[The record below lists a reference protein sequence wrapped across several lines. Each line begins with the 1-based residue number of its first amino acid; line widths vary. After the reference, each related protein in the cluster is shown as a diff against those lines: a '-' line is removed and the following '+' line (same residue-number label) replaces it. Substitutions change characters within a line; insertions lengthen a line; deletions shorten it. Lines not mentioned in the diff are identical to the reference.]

1 MDIKE
6 KIKVI
11 LALLAVIATGIWVAI
26 ADGGA
31 IPVIVA
37 VVGTPI
43 LLAGIVLIIQADGES
58 DASEAAST
66 STTPAPAKAA
76 PAPAAD
82 TRKATS
88 KTDFEMG
95 TVIETGPWRTVY
107 KLIKYHGHDETVIV
121 PDGVRY
127 IEKMAFTKDVKFSER
142 FVPPTG
148 HFYGEGLTRE
158 EDYRLAAGTWEI
170 TVSGGKGL
178 PFLRKVILPESVKYI
193 DDYAFCFCKNLE
205 EINLPFGMQRIG
217 KHAFHGCTSLKRI
230 EVPVGTNVEDGAF
243 EDTHTQV
250 VHVTKKQATSSTQT
264 TSKTSDNLMKE
275 GNSMTKPPANKPSEK
290 QPAPAANDRMPIS
303 LSEWEQMSETKKG
316 QLAELCLCRGK
327 DVPVDRHI
335 NMSSLFSACSSLKRL
350 DLSCFRL
357 AHVFGLEGML
367 KNCTKLEEVV
377 LSDTIQQCTMLIPTG
392 ETERTLVPV
401 PMADMEPNY
410 SLGAQPSH
418 AYADCDPYRYEDVPV
433 MKHFADLTDKRRRE
447 FLGLVDGAKL
457 TIVPHRTPPEEVKL
471 PQPTFYS
478 SASARQQNDE
488 PSRGPRDVPSMMKSL
503 EQEYMG
509 DDWEE
514 NLRRELRY

>member
-6 KIKVI
+6 KIKTI

-43 LLAGIVLIIQADGES
+43 LLAGIVFIIRADGES

-66 STTPAPAKAA
+66 SITPTPAKAA

-82 TRKATS
+82 TRQTTS
-88 KTDFEMG
+88 NADFEMG

-127 IEKMAFTKDVKFSER
+127 IAKMAFTKDVKYSER
-142 FVPPTG
+142 FVLPTG

-158 EDYRLAAGTWEI
+158 EEYRVAAGTWET
-170 TVSGGKGL
+170 TVSGGEGL

-193 DDYAFCFCKNLE
+193 GDYAFCFCKNLE

-230 EVPVGTNVEDGAF
+230 EVPVGTTIEDGAF

-250 VHVTKKQATSSTQT
+250 VHVTKKQATISTQA

-275 GNSMTKPPANKPSEK
+275 ENSMTKPPANKPSEK
-290 QPAPAANDRMPIS
+290 QASPATNDGMPIT

-316 QLAELCLCRGK
+316 QLAELCLCRDK

-335 NMSSLFSACSSLKRL
+335 NMSSLFSECSSLKRL

-357 AHVFGLEGML
+357 AYVFGLEGML
-367 KNCTKLEEVV
+367 KNCTKLKEVI
-377 LSDTIQQCTMLIPTG
+377 LSDTIWQCTMQIPTG
-392 ETERTLVPV
+392 ETERKLVPV
-401 PMADMEPNY
+401 PMEDMVPNY

-433 MKHFADLTDKRRRE
+433 MKRFAGLTDKRKRE

-457 TIVPHRTPPEEVKL
+457 TIVPHRTPPAQEVKPL
-471 PQPTFYS
+471 KPT
-478 SASARQQNDE
+478 RQQNDE
-488 PSRGPRDVPSMMKSL
+488 PSSGPRDVPSMMKSL

-509 DDWEE
+509 DDWQEH
-514 NLRRELRY
+514 YWDM

>member
-43 LLAGIVLIIQADGES
+43 LLADIVLIIQADGES

-66 STTPAPAKAA
+66 SITPTPAKAAPAPAADTRQADATVAKNDASGAVPTSTTPSPAKAA

-88 KTDFEMG
+88 KTNFEMG

-127 IEKMAFTKDVKFSER
+127 IEKMAFTKDVKYSER

-158 EDYRLAAGTWEI
+158 EEYRVAAGTWET

-193 DDYAFCFCKNLE
+193 GDYAFCFCKNLE

-230 EVPVGTNVEDGAF
+230 EVPVGTTIEDGAF

-250 VHVTKKQATSSTQT
+250 VHVTKKQATIST
-264 TSKTSDNLMKE
+264 
-275 GNSMTKPPANKPSEK
+275 
-290 QPAPAANDRMPIS
+290 
-303 LSEWEQMSETKKG
+303 
-316 QLAELCLCRGK
+316 
-327 DVPVDRHI
+327 
-335 NMSSLFSACSSLKRL
+335 
-350 DLSCFRL
+350 
-357 AHVFGLEGML
+357 
-367 KNCTKLEEVV
+367 
-377 LSDTIQQCTMLIPTG
+377 
-392 ETERTLVPV
+392 
-401 PMADMEPNY
+401 
-410 SLGAQPSH
+410 
-418 AYADCDPYRYEDVPV
+418 
-433 MKHFADLTDKRRRE
+433 
-447 FLGLVDGAKL
+447 
-457 TIVPHRTPPEEVKL
+457 
-471 PQPTFYS
+471 
-478 SASARQQNDE
+478 
-488 PSRGPRDVPSMMKSL
+488 
-503 EQEYMG
+503 
-509 DDWEE
+509 
-514 NLRRELRY
+514 